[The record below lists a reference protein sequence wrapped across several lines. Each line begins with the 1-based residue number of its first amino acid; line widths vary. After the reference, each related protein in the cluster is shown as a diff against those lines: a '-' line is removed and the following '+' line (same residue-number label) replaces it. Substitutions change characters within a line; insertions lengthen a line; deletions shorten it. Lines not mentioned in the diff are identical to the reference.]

1 MWNLWGRAPYSR
13 VQCKNMALRRIK
25 LLADRSQPEVEAIAS
40 SVKVGLADVV
50 EFLPQESNEATMAVA
65 IGGDGT
71 LIKHG
76 RALSQLNIPLVG
88 VNSGRLGF
96 LARFDAE
103 SLIEHRHAI
112 FTQSPA
118 ILEAMLLDITV
129 DDNPPSIAMNE
140 AMIAAGAPF
149 RLLELGLTING
160 IPAPTLRGDG
170 VIVATPTGS
179 TAHNASVGGPIV
191 DPSTNAF
198 ILTPIAAHSLAV
210 RPIVLDGKAN
220 ISIEILQANEGTS
233 LVIDGQVHCTMKQ
246 GMKMHVQQSAHSLPI
261 VLNPSRSYWN
271 TLVDKLHW
279 AAHPELQ
286 EK

>member
-1 MWNLWGRAPYSR
+1 
-13 VQCKNMALRRIK
+13 MALRRIK
-25 LLADRSQPEVEAIAS
+25 LLADRTQQEVDEIAATLEH
-40 SVKVGLADVV
+40 GLSDVV
-50 EFLPQESNEATMAVA
+50 EFLPEESNEVTLAIA

-76 RALSQLNIPLVG
+76 RDLAQQNIPLVG

-103 SLIEHRHAI
+103 SLIEHRRSI
-112 FTQSPA
+112 FMQSPA
-118 ILEAMLLDITV
+118 ILESMLLDITV
-129 DDNPPSIAMNE
+129 DDNPPTIAMNE

-149 RLLELGLTING
+149 RLLELGLTIDG
-160 IPAPTLRGDG
+160 VPAPTLRGDG

-210 RPIVLDGKAN
+210 RPVVLDGRA
-220 ISIEILQANEGTS
+220 IITIEVLQANEGTS
-233 LVIDGQVHCTMKQ
+233 LVIDGQMHCTMEH
-246 GMKMHVQQSAHSLPI
+246 GMKMQVQQSTHSLSI

-286 EK
+286 EKTNNK

>member
-1 MWNLWGRAPYSR
+1 MAPCP
-13 VQCKNMALRRIK
+13 VI
-25 LLADRSQPEVEAIAS
+25 LLADRSN
-40 SVKVGLADVV
+40 ADVYSIATKLQSSLDGTV
-50 EFLPQESNEATMAVA
+50 VFLPEESKDASLAIA

-76 RALSQLNIPLVG
+76 RMLSQHGIPLIG

-96 LARFDAE
+96 LARFDVH
-103 SLIEHRHAI
+103 SLIEHQQEI
-112 FTQSPA
+112 FSCPPQVLDA
-118 ILEAMLLDITV
+118 KLLSITV
-129 DDNPPSIAMNE
+129 DHREPMIAMNE

-149 RLLELGLTING
+149 RMLELGLLIDG
-160 IPAPTLRGDG
+160 VPAPTLRGDG
-170 VIVATPTGS
+170 IIIATPTGS

-210 RPIVLDGKAN
+210 RPIVLDGKAQVT
-220 ISIEILQANEGTS
+220 IEVLQANEGTS
-233 LVIDGQVHCTMKQ
+233 LVIDGEVHCTMKQ
-246 GMKMHVQQSAHSLPI
+246 GMKMQVEQAKQSLSI
-261 VLNPSRSYWN
+261 VLNPACSYWN

-286 EK
+286 EKANND